1 MELRIVIKLLDK
13 NTTSDYYKYDV
24 VFIGGITMSDNKE
37 KREYMKRITNAMNRL
52 DRAYLDNEKFV
63 GAQGNLLF
71 LLYAIE
77 DGLPHTQKG
86 ICVEWMI
93 PRTTLNSVVKK
104 CEREGYVTL
113 KHVAGTRRELEIC
126 LTDAGVEFANKALE
140 AIHWVEDRA
149 ITETLKEV
157 SPNFID
163 AYEYFVEKMVE
174 SFEYLKKNQ
183 PVTHDEDDK

>member
-1 MELRIVIKLLDK
+1 
-13 NTTSDYYKYDV
+13 
-24 VFIGGITMSDNKE
+24 MSDNKE

-77 DGLPHTQKG
+77 DGLPHTQKS
-86 ICVEWMI
+86 ICDEWMI

-183 PVTHDEDDK
+183 LFTHDEDDK